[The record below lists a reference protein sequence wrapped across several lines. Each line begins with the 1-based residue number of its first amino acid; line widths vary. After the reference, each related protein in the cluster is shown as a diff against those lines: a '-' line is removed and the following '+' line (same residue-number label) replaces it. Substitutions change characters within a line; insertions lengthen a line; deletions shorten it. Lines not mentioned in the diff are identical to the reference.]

1 MKKSYLIIFI
11 LFFSMFGGPR
21 FSPGDQQGVLEI
33 RIRDH
38 REAIG
43 DFSNLIVTFDAI
55 LVSPRA
61 GLKFWQTQ
69 WTSLSPSV
77 PSLDLTQYV
86 EKRSASVFR
95 SPIPAGSFDGLHLK
109 IKSVAATLKKNSR
122 SANIKNRIGP
132 IKLGFETRAR
142 GDTVIVLD
150 LVVLD
155 MSDHPPRGYELD
167 IQGYELYSNGKLIE
181 KVPPG

>member
-1 MKKSYLIIFI
+1 MKSSYLIIFI
-11 LFFSMFGGPR
+11 LLCSIFGAPG
-21 FSPGDQQGVLEI
+21 FAPGDEQGMLEI

-43 DFSNLIVTFDAI
+43 DFSNLIVTFDTI

-61 GLKFWQTQ
+61 GLKFWQTE
-69 WTSLSPSV
+69 WTSLAPSV

-86 EKRSASVFR
+86 EKQSASVFR
-95 SPIPAGSFDGLHLK
+95 SPIPAGSFDGIHLK
-109 IKSVAATLKKNSR
+109 IKSVAATLKKNRR
-122 SANIKNRIGP
+122 SATIKNKIGP

-142 GDTVIVLD
+142 GNTVIVLD
-150 LVVLD
+150 LVVIN
-155 MSDHPPRGYELD
+155 MSDHPPGGYELNVK
-167 IQGYELYSNGKLIE
+167 GYELYSNGKLIE